1 MLEYNMLY
9 ADVWM
14 RRQGVQTMLQ
24 IAGTALGPLALG
36 VGHAW
41 FGEYSTVLRG
51 LCVLPLTLG
60 TLALLALRMPAHPEE
75 DDDHRRGVD
84 YRVIDCHAEEEEEEG
99 EVHAIIKKSDS
110 VYAQ

>member
-1 MLEYNMLY
+1 
-9 ADVWM
+9 M
-14 RRQGVQTMLQ
+14 RRRHVPQGVQTMLQ

-51 LCVLPLTLG
+51 LCVLPLILG

-75 DDDHRRGVD
+75 GDHRRAID
-84 YRVIDCHAEEEEEEG
+84 YRAIDYHAEEEEEEG
-99 EVHAIIKKSDS
+99 GVHAVIKKSDS